1 MVAGVCYR
9 LVVYFCVYYS
19 RTNLVQEA
27 HRLRQAYICAHTVL
41 LEKEE
46 AGMSLRYNRSESTKS
61 PR

>member
-46 AGMSLRYNRSESTKS
+46 AGIVSAV
-61 PR
+61 